1 MWYSPISTPVTA
13 YTSSRRCNYG
23 GISAHQILLSAYSP
37 IPLSMVLPLWLW
49 GDIRLYLICNIL
61 CIIDCHICR
70 DIFGRI
76 DIMYYKLRPPAV
88 TIRGIRLYLVSNIF
102 YIIDC
107 NICCDIF
114 GRIDSMYC
122 RLSYVSGGA
131 LPLKTLVLYIYRPRD
146 TM

>member
-1 MWYSPISTPVTA
+1 
-13 YTSSRRCNYG
+13 
-23 GISAHQILLSAYSP
+23 
-37 IPLSMVLPLWLW
+37 
-49 GDIRLYLICNIL
+49 
-61 CIIDCHICR
+61 
-70 DIFGRI
+70 
-76 DIMYYKLRPPAV
+76 MYYKLRPPAV

-107 NICCDIF
+107 NICWDIF

-131 LPLKTLVLYIYRPRD
+131 LPLKTLVVYIYRPRD